1 MADTARA
8 PATSVASSP
17 RGRRSRTGTVVIV
30 LAALALLAP
39 LLHCDLVPAGTAH
52 ARAHAAVTTATEH
65 HDRTGD
71 SAGSHCTAHAV
82 HCVAQVVLPARIPD
96 PFTVVVPVALAL
108 TTAAALSLTPVAG
121 HWSRGPPDAA
131 LAGGGRE
138 ILTRFCIARR

>member
-1 MADTARA
+1 MADTAHA
-8 PATSVASSP
+8 SATSVASSP
-17 RGRRSRTGTVVIV
+17 RGRRSRTGTVLIV

-52 ARAHAAVTTATEH
+52 SRAHAAVTTAAEH

-71 SAGSHCTAHAV
+71 SAGSQCTAHAV

-96 PFTVVVPVALAL
+96 PFTVAVPVALAL
-108 TTAAALSLTPVAG
+108 TTAALSLTPVTG
-121 HWSRGPPDAA
+121 RWIRGPPAA
-131 LAGGGRE
+131 APAGGGRE